1 MNICIYI
8 KCKNVHKYQYQVLT
22 VLELLPEYICVGVGA
37 YFSCR
42 FRMHIDFYEPVMCR
56 YQYNHLNN

>member
-1 MNICIYI
+1 MSYDLIKNYYNHLQMSNTKYKNI
-8 KCKNVHKYQYQVLT
+8 NTYQYQVLT

-42 FRMHIDFYEPVMCR
+42 FRMHIDF
-56 YQYNHLNN
+56 

>member
-1 MNICIYI
+1 MNIHIYT
-8 KCKNVHKYQYQVLT
+8 KCKNIHKYQYQVLT

-42 FRMHIDFYEPVMCR
+42 FRMHIDF
-56 YQYNHLNN
+56 